1 MRRHGDL
8 ALRRLLALIP
18 ILFGV
23 SLVTF
28 LAIHLAPG
36 NPVDQ
41 ILADNANREA
51 AENMRRQL
59 GLNDPLP
66 VQYLRWFGGVMHGD
80 FGRSLLTNVPVRDE
94 ILARFPSTVQLAL
107 AGLFVSVALGIPFG
121 VFAAIAR
128 RRWVDSTIM
137 FVALGG
143 LSMPSFYLGL
153 LLLLVFGVRLAWFP
167 VLGGSGLRALV
178 LPAFTLGIVN
188 AAIIARLAR
197 ASMLEVLRQ
206 GYVQTARAKGL
217 AARAVVSRHVLRN
230 ALIPVTTVVGIQFG
244 HLLAGTVIIE
254 SVFARAGIGSLAIRA
269 IQARDFPLVQGI
281 VLFLATLFVLSSL
294 VVDFSTACSTRGVRP
309 GRT

>member
-1 MRRHGDL
+1 MGVY
-8 ALRRLLALIP
+8 ALRRLLTLIP
-18 ILFGV
+18 ILIGV
-23 SLVTF
+23 GIVTF

-66 VQYLRWFGGVMHGD
+66 VQYIRWFGGILHGD
-80 FGRSLLTNVPVRDE
+80 FGRSLLTNVPVREE
-94 ILARFPSTVQLAL
+94 ISSRFPSTIQLAL
-107 AGLFVSVALGIPFG
+107 AGLFVSVALGVPLG
-121 VFAAIAR
+121 LLAAVSR
-128 RRWVDSTIM
+128 HRWVDSTIM
-137 FVALGG
+137 FFALGG
-143 LSMPSFYLGL
+143 LSIPSFYLGL
-153 LLLLVFGVRLAWFP
+153 LLLLVFGVRFPIFP
-167 VLGGSGLRALV
+167 VLGGGGLRALV

-188 AAIIARLAR
+188 ASIIARLTR

-206 GYVQTARAKGL
+206 AYVQTARAKGL
-217 AARAVVSRHVLRN
+217 DARAVTMHHALRN
-230 ALIPVTTVVGIQFG
+230 ALIPVTTVIGIQFG

-294 VVDFSTACSTRGVRP
+294 AVDLLYGLFDPRIRL
-309 GRT
+309 GRR

>member
-1 MRRHGDL
+1 MGVY
-8 ALRRLLALIP
+8 ALRRLLTLIP
-18 ILFGV
+18 ILIGV
-23 SLVTF
+23 GLVTF

-51 AENMRRQL
+51 AENLRQQW

-66 VQYLRWFGGVMHGD
+66 VQYVRWFGGVLHGD
-80 FGRSLLTNVPVRDE
+80 FGRSLLTNVPVRTE
-94 ILARFPSTVQLAL
+94 IMARFPSTVQLAF
-107 AGLFVSVALGIPFG
+107 AGLVVSVALGVPFG
-121 VFAAIAR
+121 LLAAVSR

-137 FVALGG
+137 FFALGG

-153 LLLLVFGVRLAWFP
+153 LLLLIFGVRFSIFP

-188 AAIIARLAR
+188 AAIIARLTR

-217 AARAVVSRHVLRN
+217 DARAVTVRHALRN
-230 ALIPVTTVVGIQFG
+230 ALIPVTTVIGIQFG

-254 SVFARAGIGSLAIRA
+254 SVFARAGVGSLAIRA
-269 IQARDFPLVQGI
+269 IQARDFPMVQGI
-281 VLFLATLFVLSSL
+281 VLFLATLFVLTSL
-294 VVDFSTACSTRGVRP
+294 AVDLLYGFLDPRIRLGHN
-309 GRT
+309 